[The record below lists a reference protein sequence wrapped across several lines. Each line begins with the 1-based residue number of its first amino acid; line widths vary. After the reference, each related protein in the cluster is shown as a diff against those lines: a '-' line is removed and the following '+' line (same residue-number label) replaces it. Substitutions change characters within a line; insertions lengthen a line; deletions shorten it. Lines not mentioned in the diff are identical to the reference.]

1 MPNHAPTRTRR
12 LVLKQR
18 DWAAA
23 EAFAKR
29 HGWAEQPTEDSGTG
43 RMSRIWVVDDENHF
57 QVTRDRAS
65 GEFTCFFYGTDRERL
80 GELLEE
86 AERELDIWP
95 PAELLEGPYEEA
107 DPRRLAQS
115 VFRLGLGAPPIHS
128 PEFMPP
134 LAHAMAHEQP
144 MVRAA
149 AARATAYMEWPELF
163 PIVKVMAE
171 SDADERV
178 RAEAEKIVHVYRR
191 AGLGDA

>member
-1 MPNHAPTRTRR
+1 MPTDAPTRTRR

-23 EAFAKR
+23 EAFAER
-29 HGWAEQPTEDSGTG
+29 HGWPEQPTEDSGTG
-43 RMSRIWVVDDENHF
+43 RKSRIWQVDDNIHF
-57 QVTRDRAS
+57 QVTRDRDS
-65 GEFTCFFYGTDRERL
+65 GEYSCFFYGTDHAGLGRL
-80 GELLEE
+80 LGE
-86 AERELDIWP
+86 AERELDTWSLE
-95 PAELLEGPYEEA
+95 ELREAPYEETN
-107 DPRRLAQS
+107 PRRLAQS
-115 VFRLGLGAPPIHS
+115 LFRLGLGAPPVHT

-134 LAHAMAHEQP
+134 LAHGLANEQP

-149 AARATAYMEWPELF
+149 AARTTAYMEWPELF

-178 RAEAEKIVHVYRR
+178 RAEAEKIVYVYRR

>member
-1 MPNHAPTRTRR
+1 MPTDAPTRTRR

-23 EAFAKR
+23 EALAER
-29 HGWAEQPTEDSGTG
+29 QGWLEQPTEDSGTG
-43 RMSRIWVVDDENHF
+43 RKSRIWSVDDGIHF
-57 QVTRDRAS
+57 QATRDRDS
-65 GEFTCFFYGTDRERL
+65 GEFSCFFYGADRERL
-80 GELLEE
+80 GQLLGE
-86 AERELDIWP
+86 AEHELDTWSL
-95 PAELLEGPYEEA
+95 AELREAPYEEM

-115 VFRLGLGAPPIHS
+115 LFRLGLGAPPVHFA
-128 PEFMPP
+128 EFMPP
-134 LAHAMAHEQP
+134 LAHGLANEQP

-149 AARATAYMEWPELF
+149 AARTTAYMEWPELF

-178 RAEAEKIVHVYRR
+178 RREAENIVHVYRR

>member
-1 MPNHAPTRTRR
+1 MPTDAPTRTRR

-18 DWAAA
+18 DWAAV
-23 EAFAKR
+23 EAFAEQ
-29 HGWAEQPTEDSGTG
+29 HGWPEHSTEDSGTG
-43 RMSRIWVVDDENHF
+43 RKSRIWPVDDDIHF
-57 QVTRDRAS
+57 QVTRDRDS
-65 GEFTCFFYGTDRERL
+65 GEFSCFFCGVDRERL
-80 GELLEE
+80 GQLLGE
-86 AERELDIWP
+86 AEHELDTWSL
-95 PAELLEGPYEEA
+95 AELREAPYEEM

-115 VFRLGLGAPPIHS
+115 LFRLGLGAPPAHS

-134 LAHAMAHEQP
+134 LAHGLANEQP

-149 AARATAYMEWPELF
+149 AARTTAYMEWPQLF

-191 AGLGDA
+191 AGAR